1 MFKKKAEKMKCQ
13 IGICK
18 LNLVAPSQVILEVT
32 EGGKVHNNYIKSV
45 TMGTYDNM
53 LCVESQNG
61 VMFFLYEN
69 RQDRDEWYSTI
80 RQLQHGN
87 VPSFPTKRES
97 LPAPPPVSTKP
108 KGGQRKPVSS
118 PSTLQQ
124 IFKQGLERDLNRIL
138 KRPQSNTGSGSY
150 VNMDYNQALQDS
162 KESYNTFNV
171 LHGMQNMEL
180 DPAPSEDTTYDIPD
194 EEMSPNLIEDDIYE
208 DVDDGAGLIEE
219 QIYDDAFDE
228 EFTEDTFYD
237 DTEMGAGAFGGR
249 PPGLPRWSTGET
261 PPPLPRRPN
270 TMLSPQSFNET
281 DDIYETVESDLPPPI
296 PARPQPATNK
306 QKIGGNPNG
315 RVALRPMKQ
324 PKPKSTPIKPSKTTG
339 KPMDVGRDGSRTH
352 STIGQSLGAELVRKV
367 SQRNRSMTLPSGTGS
382 HPHTVNSQDCGK
394 GNTLSKKPMDLP
406 SDIGK
411 VQLRSPDRQMPKT
424 RPSSDTDYPDELA
437 RKLAM
442 RNSALSSDST
452 GSCLHGQTLHDQPT
466 KSSWKQPQNHDNQLP
481 KPFPKKKALVPPPTP
496 TKPGKAQPR
505 DQVDTKKHKSL
516 PPTPARKP
524 VQPPPSQE
532 LYEDTEIG
540 PPAPKPK
547 PKNTKRSPVVGRV
560 PLDVRITRPAMQ
572 SLAGS
577 VTFRDQSDF
586 VVIERTDLPD
596 DLHVGDQVLQ
606 IGDIDVRN
614 SSAVFV
620 TECWKRVSE
629 KEVRV
634 RILR

>member
-61 VMFFLYEN
+61 VTFFLYEN

-208 DVDDGAGLIEE
+208 DVDDGA
-219 QIYDDAFDE
+219 A
-228 EFTEDTFYD
+228 
-237 DTEMGAGAFGGR
+237 
-249 PPGLPRWSTGET
+249 
-261 PPPLPRRPN
+261 
-270 TMLSPQSFNET
+270 
-281 DDIYETVESDLPPPI
+281 
-296 PARPQPATNK
+296 
-306 QKIGGNPNG
+306 
-315 RVALRPMKQ
+315 
-324 PKPKSTPIKPSKTTG
+324 
-339 KPMDVGRDGSRTH
+339 
-352 STIGQSLGAELVRKV
+352 
-367 SQRNRSMTLPSGTGS
+367 
-382 HPHTVNSQDCGK
+382 
-394 GNTLSKKPMDLP
+394 
-406 SDIGK
+406 
-411 VQLRSPDRQMPKT
+411 PDRG
-424 RPSSDTDYPDELA
+424 A
-437 RKLAM
+437 
-442 RNSALSSDST
+442 
-452 GSCLHGQTLHDQPT
+452 
-466 KSSWKQPQNHDNQLP
+466 
-481 KPFPKKKALVPPPTP
+481 
-496 TKPGKAQPR
+496 
-505 DQVDTKKHKSL
+505 
-516 PPTPARKP
+516 
-524 VQPPPSQE
+524 
-532 LYEDTEIG
+532 
-540 PPAPKPK
+540 
-547 PKNTKRSPVVGRV
+547 
-560 PLDVRITRPAMQ
+560 
-572 SLAGS
+572 
-577 VTFRDQSDF
+577 
-586 VVIERTDLPD
+586 DL
-596 DLHVGDQVLQ
+596 
-606 IGDIDVRN
+606 
-614 SSAVFV
+614 
-620 TECWKRVSE
+620 
-629 KEVRV
+629 
-634 RILR
+634 